1 MPGASRGLGTVA
13 GVIVV
18 LHRSTGR
25 YLGPGC
31 VLTSRAQAV
40 AFGSLDEA
48 RAFLARHGSEPCLV
62 PVALSVAPFVA
73 AA

>member
-1 MPGASRGLGTVA
+1 MRPRSRPVGTVD

-18 LHRSTGR
+18 LHRASGR

-31 VLTSRAQAV
+31 VLTSRARAID
-40 AFGSLDEA
+40 FGTVDAA

-62 PVALSVAPFVA
+62 PVAISGAVVA